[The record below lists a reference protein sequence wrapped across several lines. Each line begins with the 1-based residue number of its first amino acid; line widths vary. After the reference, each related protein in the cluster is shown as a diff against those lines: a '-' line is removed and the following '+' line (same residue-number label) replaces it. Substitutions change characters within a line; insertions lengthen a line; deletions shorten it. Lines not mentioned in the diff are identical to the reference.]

1 MGLFITVFER
11 IKVSNLQRKQ
21 NRGGFLSRSEAD
33 SSRHEKCS
41 SSSSCCCSIFSPASH
56 MPKNP
61 TVYYGTWVS
70 KTKDAGTYGQGSKG
84 QKPTP
89 YGPTLRPKNNHFQ
102 IIFYSSSTLRQ
113 NIYVIFDKIVAKR
126 AQMEQKGEKN
136 LTLTG
141 TEIFPFYLLPFLLP
155 LSPQNFYPSP
165 KAFFG
170 VSLRH
175 SFPH

>member
-21 NRGGFLSRSEAD
+21 NRGVFLSRGEAD

-126 AQMEQKGEKN
+126 AQMEQKGGKKSYPHRYRN
-136 LTLTG
+136 FSFLSS
-141 TEIFPFYLLPFLLP
+141 PLP
-155 LSPQNFYPSP
+155 PSP
-165 KAFFG
+165 VTSEFL
-170 VSLRH
+170 SL
-175 SFPH
+175 P